1 MDSGCYDILLHI
13 SYIINRVL
21 CRFLPGGSMRLSKKT
36 EYALRALIYA
46 ARFPEGTT
54 FQIRDLAEKNG
65 IPKKFLEL
73 ILLELKN
80 AGVLSSRRGVGG
92 GYLLARR
99 PETIRA
105 EEIVEVFEG
114 PVMAAEPEKGSAKAS
129 REEPSPA
136 VARLVAEA
144 SGAMAA
150 VLSRWT
156 LADLVR
162 EEDDAAERRRRNVM
176 YFI

>member
-1 MDSGCYDILLHI
+1 
-13 SYIINRVL
+13 
-21 CRFLPGGSMRLSKKT
+21 MRLSKKT
-36 EYALRALIYA
+36 EYALRALMYA
-46 ARFPEGTT
+46 ARSPEGTS

-80 AGVLSSRRGVGG
+80 AGVLTSRRGVGG

-99 PETIRA
+99 PDSIRSS
-105 EEIVEVFEG
+105 EIVEVFEG
-114 PVMAAEPEKGSAKAS
+114 PMAARDRLKGPGKPETEGS
-129 REEPSPA
+129 SPA
-136 VARLVAEA
+136 VSRLVEEA
-144 SGAMAA
+144 SVAAAA
-150 VLSRWT
+150 VFWRST

-162 EEDDAAERRRRNVM
+162 EEDEATQRRRSNMM

>member
-1 MDSGCYDILLHI
+1 
-13 SYIINRVL
+13 
-21 CRFLPGGSMRLSKKT
+21 MRLSKKT
-36 EYALRALIYA
+36 EYALRALMYA

-54 FQIRDLAEKNG
+54 FQIRDLAEKNR

-80 AGVLSSRRGVGG
+80 AGVLASRRGVGG

-99 PETIRA
+99 PEAIRTD
-105 EEIVEVFEG
+105 EVFEVFEG
-114 PVMAAEPEKGSAKAS
+114 PLAPSPRGKTPGKSSGQEASPVVAKVVLEASRAAAE
-129 REEPSPA
+129 
-136 VARLVAEA
+136 
-144 SGAMAA
+144 

-162 EEDDAAERRRRNVM
+162 AEEEAASLRRRNPM

>member
-1 MDSGCYDILLHI
+1 
-13 SYIINRVL
+13 
-21 CRFLPGGSMRLSKKT
+21 MRLSKKT

-46 ARFPEGTT
+46 ARFPDGTT
-54 FQIRDLAEKNG
+54 FQIRDLAEKNA

-73 ILLELKN
+73 ILLDLKN
-80 AGVLSSRRGVGG
+80 AGILASRRGVGG

-99 PETIRA
+99 PDTVRA
-105 EEIVEVFEG
+105 GEIIEVFEG
-114 PVMAAEPEKGSAKAS
+114 PMMAREGRKPGSRS
-129 REEPSPA
+129 GGQEPSPA
-136 VARLVAEA
+136 VSRVVAEA
-144 SGAMAA
+144 SRAAAA

-162 EEDDAAERRRRNVM
+162 EEEEAAERRRRNVM

>member
-1 MDSGCYDILLHI
+1 
-13 SYIINRVL
+13 
-21 CRFLPGGSMRLSKKT
+21 MRLSKKT

-54 FQIRDLAEKNG
+54 LQIRDLAEKNG

-73 ILLELKN
+73 ILLDLKN
-80 AGVLSSRRGVGG
+80 AGVLKSRRGVGG

-99 PETIRA
+99 PDTIRA
-105 EEIVEVFEG
+105 GEVIEVFEG
-114 PVMAAEPEKGSAKAS
+114 PMTAGEERNPGGRSGGQ
-129 REEPSPA
+129 EPSPA
-136 VARLVAEA
+136 VSRVVAEA
-144 SGAMAA
+144 SRAASA

-156 LADLVR
+156 LTDLVR
-162 EEDDAAERRRRNVM
+162 EEDAAAERRRRNVM

>member
-1 MDSGCYDILLHI
+1 M
-13 SYIINRVL
+13 
-21 CRFLPGGSMRLSKKT
+21 RFSKKT
-36 EYALRALIYA
+36 EYALRALMYA

-54 FQIRDLAEKNG
+54 FQIRDLAEKNR

-80 AGVLSSRRGVGG
+80 AGVLASRRGVGG

-99 PETIRA
+99 PETVRTD
-105 EEIVEVFEG
+105 EVVEVFEG
-114 PVMAAEPEKGSAKAS
+114 PLTPAPGKKIAGKTAGQDVSPVVAK
-129 REEPSPA
+129 
-136 VARLVAEA
+136 VVAEA
-144 SGAMAA
+144 SRAA
-150 VLSRWT
+150 ADVLSRWT

-162 EEDDAAERRRRNVM
+162 EEDEAASNRRRNPM

>member
-1 MDSGCYDILLHI
+1 
-13 SYIINRVL
+13 
-21 CRFLPGGSMRLSKKT
+21 MRLSKKT
-36 EYALRALIYA
+36 EYALRALMYA
-46 ARFPEGTT
+46 ARSPEGTS

-80 AGVLSSRRGVGG
+80 AGVLTSRRGVGG

-99 PETIRA
+99 PDSIRSS
-105 EEIVEVFEG
+105 EIVEVFEG
-114 PVMAAEPEKGSAKAS
+114 PMAGRDRRKGSGGTEKEA
-129 REEPSPA
+129 PSPA
-136 VARLVAEA
+136 VSRLVEEA
-144 SGAMAA
+144 SAAAAA
-150 VLSRWT
+150 VFSRST

-162 EEDDAAERRRRNVM
+162 EEDEATQRRRSNMM

>member
-1 MDSGCYDILLHI
+1 
-13 SYIINRVL
+13 
-21 CRFLPGGSMRLSKKT
+21 MRLSKKT

-46 ARFPEGTT
+46 AGFPQGTT
-54 FQIRDLAEKNG
+54 FQIKDLAGKND

-80 AGVLSSRRGVGG
+80 AGILSSRRGVGG
-92 GYLLARR
+92 GYILARR

-105 EEIVEVFEG
+105 SEIIRAIEG
-114 PVMAAEPEKGSAKAS
+114 PPAAPTESRRPGRRGEPAS
-129 REEPSPA
+129 DA
-136 VARLVAEA
+136 VSRLVRETSEA
-144 SGAMAA
+144 MDA

-156 LADLVR
+156 LADLAR
-162 EEDDAAERRRRNVM
+162 EEKDAAERKRRNVM

>member
-1 MDSGCYDILLHI
+1 
-13 SYIINRVL
+13 
-21 CRFLPGGSMRLSKKT
+21 MRLSKKT
-36 EYALRALIYA
+36 EYAFRALIYA

-80 AGVLSSRRGVGG
+80 AGILSSRRGVGG

-99 PETIRA
+99 PETIRTVS
-105 EEIVEVFEG
+105 IVEVFEG
-114 PVMAAEPEKGSAKAS
+114 PVVAVEPEKGPARAGRTES
-129 REEPSPA
+129 SPA
-136 VARLVAEA
+136 VARLVSEA
-144 SGAMAA
+144 SVAMAA

-156 LADLVR
+156 LSDLVR
-162 EEDDAAERRRRNVM
+162 EEDDAVERRRRNVM

>member
-1 MDSGCYDILLHI
+1 
-13 SYIINRVL
+13 
-21 CRFLPGGSMRLSKKT
+21 MRLSKKT

-46 ARFPEGTT
+46 ARFPERTT

-80 AGVLSSRRGVGG
+80 AGVLESRRGVGG

-105 EEIVEVFEG
+105 VEIIEAFEG
-114 PVMAAEPEKGSAKAS
+114 PVTSAEPERGPRGAGR
-129 REEPSPA
+129 RESSPA

-144 SGAMAA
+144 SGAMGA
-150 VLSRWT
+150 VYSRWT

-162 EEDDAAERRRRNVM
+162 EEDEAAERRRRNVM

>member
-1 MDSGCYDILLHI
+1 
-13 SYIINRVL
+13 
-21 CRFLPGGSMRLSKKT
+21 MRLSKKA
-36 EYALRALIYA
+36 EYGLRALIYA

-54 FQIRDLAEKNG
+54 FQIKDLAEKNG

-80 AGVLSSRRGVGG
+80 AGILRSRRGVGG

-99 PETIRA
+99 PETVRA
-105 EEIVEVFEG
+105 SEILRAIEG
-114 PVMAAEPEKGSAKAS
+114 PVAPFNGRGTPGEPGD
-129 REEPSPA
+129 EEVSPA
-136 VARLVAEA
+136 VSRLVKEA
-144 SGAMAA
+144 SDAIES
-150 VLSRWT
+150 VLDRWT

-162 EEDDAAERRRRNVM
+162 EEQESAERRRRHVM

>member
-1 MDSGCYDILLHI
+1 
-13 SYIINRVL
+13 
-21 CRFLPGGSMRLSKKT
+21 MRLSKKA
-36 EYALRALIYA
+36 EYALRALMYA

-80 AGVLSSRRGVGG
+80 AGMLSSRRGVGG
-92 GYLLARR
+92 GYLFARR
-99 PETIRA
+99 PDSIRSS
-105 EEIVEVFEG
+105 EIVEVFEG
-114 PVMAAEPEKGSAKAS
+114 PMAGRGWKKVSGKKEEKDA
-129 REEPSPA
+129 SPA
-136 VARLVAEA
+136 VSRLVEEA
-144 SGAMAA
+144 SEAAAA
-150 VLSRWT
+150 VFSRST

-162 EEDDAAERRRRNVM
+162 EEDDATQRHRRNVM

>member
-1 MDSGCYDILLHI
+1 
-13 SYIINRVL
+13 
-21 CRFLPGGSMRLSKKT
+21 MRLSKKT

-46 ARFPEGTT
+46 ARYPEGTT

-80 AGVLSSRRGVGG
+80 AGILESRRGVGG

-99 PETIRA
+99 PEAIRA
-105 EEIVEVFEG
+105 GEIVEAFEG
-114 PVMAAEPEKGSAKAS
+114 PVAADAPARGAVKTARGELAPAVSRLAAEM
-129 REEPSPA
+129 
-136 VARLVAEA
+136 
-144 SGAMAA
+144 SGAVAA

-162 EEDDAAERRRRNVM
+162 EEDEATERRRRNVM